1 MQRNADILSKTHF
14 DLLVIGG
21 GINGTAIASLASA
34 AGARVALIEKGD
46 FACGTSSKSTKLLHG
61 GIRYLENL
69 EFDLVSESLKERYI
83 QWQAAPYLVKPM
95 SFIIPVYQGDPR
107 PLWMMRIGVALY
119 DFLSGKYRIGLHRSL
134 SYQEVVNE
142 APSINR
148 QGLLGA
154 VEYSD
159 AQMDD
164 ARLVLENA
172 LMADSRGAQLANY
185 VEALDLI
192 KDNGQVVGVKAK
204 DLISGNTF
212 DVRAKT
218 VIATVGPWSN
228 MLREKDIPH
237 AMPRLRLT
245 KGIHLVYQGQLSP
258 QAFLI
263 QAPDKRIFFMIPF
276 HGNTLI
282 GTTDTDY
289 KEGPDDV
296 KVTDADVQYLLT
308 QARRVFPAIAF
319 DSAKIITTFAGLR
332 PLVFD
337 QGDPRKISR
346 KHAVEKTYSGLWYVL
361 GGKFTTYRAIAED
374 AIKKALPQ
382 LSNKLP
388 FSGKWAVYG
397 SGGSNEELKLVS
409 QRYGVSIEA
418 IKHLMG
424 IYGSRF
430 GDVLDLTKQAPD
442 LKEPIC
448 TCTATIAAQVV
459 YAKQVEMAQ
468 TTGDIVERRLQ
479 LQYNACASKACLRK
493 VEEIFNRPTAPSGRH
508 GIK

>member
-1 MQRNADILSKTHF
+1 MQRNIDNLSKSNF

-21 GINGTAIASLASA
+21 GINGTAIASLAAA

-61 GIRYLENL
+61 GIRYLENF
-69 EFDLVSESLKERYI
+69 EFDLVSESLRERFI

-107 PLWMMRIGVALY
+107 PLWMMRIGVTLY
-119 DFLSGKYRIGLHRSL
+119 DLLSGKYRIGQHRVL

-142 APSINR
+142 TPSINR

-154 VEYSD
+154 VEYFD

-185 VEALDLI
+185 VEAVELI
-192 KDNGQVVGVKAK
+192 KDNGRAVGVKAK
-204 DLISGNTF
+204 DLISGNGF
-212 DVRAKT
+212 EVRAKT

-228 MLREKDIPH
+228 SLMEKDIPH

-258 QAFLI
+258 HAFLV
-263 QAPDKRIFFMIPF
+263 QAPDKRIFFVIPF

-289 KEGPDDV
+289 RGSPDEVAVSD
-296 KVTDADVQYLLT
+296 TDIQYLLKE
-308 QARRVFPAIAF
+308 ARRVFPSIAF
-319 DSAKIITTFAGLR
+319 DTSKIITSFAGLR

-337 QGDPRKISR
+337 KGDPRKISR

-361 GGKFTTYRAIAED
+361 GGKYTTYRAIAED
-374 AIKKALPQ
+374 VIKKAMPQ
-382 LSNKLP
+382 LANKLP
-388 FSGKWAVYG
+388 FSGKWTVYG
-397 SGGSNEELKLVS
+397 SGGSNEELKIVS
-409 QRYGVSIEA
+409 QRYDISIET

-430 GDVLDLTKQAPD
+430 IDVLDLTKESPA

-459 YAKQVEMAQ
+459 YASQVEMAQ
-468 TTGDIVERRLQ
+468 TSTDIIERRLQ
-479 LQYNACASKACLRK
+479 LQYNACTSKACLSQ
-493 VEEIFNRPTAPSGRH
+493 VEQLWDTYRNPNSN
-508 GIK
+508 